1 MSHLGF
7 FKALLA
13 KHYIIQDKETKWAY
27 HTQEQYKR
35 KSIEAALHKKANAM
49 VLMLGTCGVRCGK
62 AVLLVFNLVFFMTG
76 VAVMVVGVWCV
87 AGDGRDVM
95 LALAPTP
102 ADTPTLIHL
111 SYGLVG
117 AGGVVLL
124 TSILGVW
131 AALKENKCGLGM
143 YVTIVVLVITGE
155 VAVGVL
161 GVMYQLRAVNS
172 LGESLTTRL
181 KALYGTPGHETFT
194 LAVDYVQYQLQC
206 CGVSG
211 PADWVESRWLAE
223 SAGGPGRVV
232 PLTCC
237 TLHPDAHA
245 HINPKPIN
253 VTLCQSEEE
262 LSNRVARFQQGCVGR
277 VVGWVQAQSGL
288 ITGVGVGVGVL
299 EVAGLVAAAS
309 LCRAIRSSTD

>member
-1 MSHLGF
+1 
-7 FKALLA
+7 
-13 KHYIIQDKETKWAY
+13 
-27 HTQEQYKR
+27 
-35 KSIEAALHKKANAM
+35 
-49 VLMLGTCGVRCGK
+49 
-62 AVLLVFNLVFFMTG
+62 
-76 VAVMVVGVWCV
+76 
-87 AGDGRDVM
+87 
-95 LALAPTP
+95 
-102 ADTPTLIHL
+102 
-111 SYGLVG
+111 
-117 AGGVVLL
+117 
-124 TSILGVW
+124 
-131 AALKENKCGLGM
+131 
-143 YVTIVVLVITGE
+143 
-155 VAVGVL
+155 
-161 GVMYQLRAVNS
+161 MYQLRAVNS
-172 LGESLTTRL
+172 LGESLTARL

-223 SAGGPGRVV
+223 RAGGPGRVV